1 MAYPERG
8 PRRLALARL
17 GRLGLAGLLLA
28 VGPIVGGCV
37 PRAEPSRLAPT
48 LTIEQDPGGPIAV
61 QNGIAVPSFEVQPRP
76 RIGLDGD
83 WRVMRLDLNNDL
95 SLTPR
100 SSSLQTIVAQ
110 AAGRET
116 PEYDDRGWDT
126 IRVPGTVNPP
136 PRAPETGAWY
146 RRQFTVP
153 SAWAGRSIT
162 LKFGAANYVAD
173 VWLNGTWLGYH
184 EGGYTPFAFEATGAL
199 RPGTSNVLAVRVDN
213 PAWGSRTDIVPWGLA
228 DWWNAG
234 GLTRSVWLEASDAV
248 RIVRA
253 DVAPHLDGADVSL
266 VLENRGQVPADLLPV
281 IEVLSAQ
288 VTPGNLL
295 NPDARSL
302 IASTLP
308 LAVRLLDRVTV
319 PAGGRIRVAAEFVV
333 ADADLWS
340 PGSPALYVLRARI
353 FGSEGQR
360 DEIDES
366 FGLRQV
372 RVDPGTASVRLNG
385 QVVAYAGVALHDERV
400 IVDPSGPAG
409 ALVGVLPDAA
419 AIRDQLLRAR
429 AIGAQLIRTSHTPAN
444 PDLVRLSD
452 RLGFAIWEEV
462 PLYHF
467 TPVTF
472 TVALRRG
479 IARQMLQEM
488 ALRDMN
494 RPSVLF
500 HGLANE
506 STGDAERAAALDD
519 LARVDREIDGTRLT
533 GQADYAFA
541 TDTTSQNL
549 DVAGFTFYYGVL
561 YAGDPVVDT
570 ARAIEAAHRTY
581 PGKPI
586 LALEYGR
593 WADSP
598 ADEAAQREI
607 ASGTGRQFVDR
618 RATSPE
624 GYVAAAV
631 WWTLEDY
638 YTMRP
643 GIELE
648 RFGLYRPDG
657 SPRPAAADVLDT
669 LRPLNAPPGRTAAAS
684 SGRSLPESSRDSGLL
699 FLGYLAYAAVVTL
712 GLLAVVLG
720 AMLARGG
727 RSGWRWPSTRSL
739 PR

>member
-1 MAYPERG
+1 
-8 PRRLALARL
+8 LV
-17 GRLGLAGLLLA
+17 AG
-28 VGPIVGGCV
+28 GPILGGCV
-37 PRAEPSRLAPT
+37 PQAEPSRLEPT
-48 LTIEQDPGGPIAV
+48 LAIEQDPGGPIAV
-61 QNGIAVPSFEVQPRP
+61 QNGIAVPSFEFQPRP
-76 RIGLDGD
+76 RIDLDGS
-83 WRVMRLDLNNDL
+83 WRVERRELDDDL

-100 SSSLQTIVAQ
+100 STSLSTIVAQ
-110 AAGRET
+110 AGGREA

-126 IRVPGTVNPP
+126 VRVPGTVNPP

-146 RRQFTVP
+146 RRRFTVP
-153 SAWAGRSIT
+153 SAWADRSIT
-162 LKFGAANYVAD
+162 LKFGAVNYVAD

-184 EGGYTPFAFEATGAL
+184 EGGYTPFAFEATGAV

-234 GLTRSVWLEASDAV
+234 GLTRSVWLEASDPV
-248 RIVRA
+248 RVVRA

-266 VLENRGQVPADLLPV
+266 VLENRGQVEATVLPA

-295 NPDARSL
+295 DPDARAL
-302 IASTLP
+302 IASRVP
-308 LAVRLLDRVTV
+308 LASRLLDQVTV

-340 PGSPALYVLRARI
+340 PASPALYVLRARI
-353 FGSEGQR
+353 FGSEGLR

-372 RVDPGTASVRLNG
+372 RVDPASAAVRLND
-385 QVVAYAGVALHDERV
+385 QAVAYVGVAIHDQRV
-400 IVDPSGPAG
+400 SRSPARPAADP
-409 ALVGVLPDAA
+409 VGVSPDAA
-419 AIRDQLLRAR
+419 ALRDELLRAR
-429 AIGAQLIRTSHTPAN
+429 DIGAQLIRTAHTPAN
-444 PDLVRLSD
+444 PDLLRLSD
-452 RLGFAIWEEV
+452 RLGFAIWEEI

-467 TPVTF
+467 TPFTF
-472 TVALRRG
+472 TIAARRG

-506 STGDAERAAALDD
+506 STGDAERASTLDE

-541 TDTTSQNL
+541 TDTTSQHL

-561 YAGDPVVDT
+561 YDGDPALDT
-570 ARAIEAAHRTY
+570 ARALDAAHRAY
-581 PGKPI
+581 PTKPI

-593 WADSP
+593 WADTP
-598 ADEAAQREI
+598 ADALAQAHIAAT
-607 ASGTGRQFVDR
+607 TGQQFVDR
-618 RATSPE
+618 RVTSPG
-624 GYVAAAV
+624 GYVATAV

-648 RFGLYRPDG
+648 QFGLYAPDG
-657 SPRPAAADVLDT
+657 SPRPAAATVRAI
-669 LRPLNAPPGRTAAAS
+669 LRPMSAPPGRAAPAS
-684 SGRSLPESSRDSGLL
+684 TGRSLPAPPRDTGLL
-699 FLGYLAYAAVVTL
+699 FLGYLAYGVIVTL
-712 GLLAVVLG
+712 GLLAVVLA

-727 RSGWRWPSTRSL
+727 RSGWRWPTGRAL
-739 PR
+739 RR